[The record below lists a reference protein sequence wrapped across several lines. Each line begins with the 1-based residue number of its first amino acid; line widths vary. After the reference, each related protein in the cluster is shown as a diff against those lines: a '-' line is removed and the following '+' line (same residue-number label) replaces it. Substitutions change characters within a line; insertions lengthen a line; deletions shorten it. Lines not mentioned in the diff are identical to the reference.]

1 MNAHPARWSPRRPCR
16 LAARQWRSRFLLLLS
31 GAVSLSLTMACSGA
45 ISSGSGSGAA
55 PPGGGPT
62 NTSGSGG
69 SSSLPPLPADDVK
82 GPIISNPVAGTRLVR
97 LNNQQWE
104 NTVQDLLR
112 LSAPL
117 GLSQAFVA
125 APLISTFD
133 TNGGVLTVDSNNRL
147 DFQTAAEAVA
157 NKVAHDPQLLAM
169 VAPMP
174 TSGDRATSF
183 IQNFGQRVFRRPL
196 TDADTARYKTLFDQG
211 AMLLASG
218 DAFVDGVE
226 LVLRALL
233 QSPHFLYRVESSTA
247 VVGGRIPLS
256 DYEIASRL
264 SYGLANTMPDDALF
278 AAAAAHTLQ
287 THDGVVQQAQR
298 LINSP
303 AGRATVSNFNYQ
315 LLHLRAFDQINKD
328 VQKAPAF
335 TPDIPSALKQEVLS
349 FTDDVVFGQ
358 DRGLTELLTAP
369 YTFANSKVAK
379 VYGLA
384 SPTSPAAGQPD
395 PFVKV
400 NLDPTQ
406 RAGLLTQA
414 GFLASNANEQTP
426 SIIVR
431 GVQIAKDIL
440 CVTIPPPPD
449 VVPPL
454 PALDPTSTNRKR
466 VTTLTMN
473 APCNACHTTL
483 INPLG
488 FALEHLDGY
497 AQFRA
502 QENGQAI
509 DATGSYSIDGH
520 DVSFNGALD
529 LVKAIANSQQAQ
541 DCYASHLV
549 QYLYGR
555 DVDMNNDADK
565 TLIAR
570 AGARAKANPSTKNLI
585 VNLVATDAFLTRA
598 P

>member
-1 MNAHPARWSPRRPCR
+1 MNEQPARSSFR
-16 LAARQWRSRFLLLLS
+16 LRLRA
-31 GAVSLSLTMACSGA
+31 GVVSLTLMMAACSGS
-45 ISSGSGSGAA
+45 ISGGGTA
-55 PPGGGPT
+55 PPGGG
-62 NTSGSGG
+62 GSNNPGGGNGG
-69 SSSLPPLPADDVK
+69 STPLPVDNPT
-82 GPIISNPVAGTRLVR
+82 GPIASNPVASTRMVR

-104 NTVQDLLR
+104 NTVQDLLH
-112 LSAPL
+112 LPAPL
-117 GLSQAFVA
+117 GLSKAFVA
-125 APLISTFD
+125 APLVTAFD

-157 NKVAHDPQLLAM
+157 KQVAHDPQLLAK
-169 VAPMP
+169 VAPP
-174 TSGDRATSF
+174 SASTDRAKNF
-183 IQNFGQRVFRRPL
+183 IQTFGQRAFRRPL
-196 TDADTARYKTLFDQG
+196 SDADVTRYQMLFDKG

-247 VVGGRIPLS
+247 VVNGHIPLT

-264 SYGLANTMPDDALF
+264 SYSLANTMPDDALF
-278 AAAAAHTLQ
+278 SAAAAHKLQ
-287 THDGVVQQAQR
+287 SRDTVVEQAQR
-298 LINSP
+298 LVNSP
-303 AGRATVSNFNYQ
+303 AGKATVSNFNYQ
-315 LLHLRAFDQINKD
+315 LLHLRDYDQINKD
-328 VQKAPAF
+328 AMKAPAF
-335 TPDIPSALKQEVLS
+335 TADIGAALKQEVLS

-369 YTFANSKVAK
+369 YTFANSQVAK
-379 VYGLA
+379 VYGLG
-384 SPTSPAAGQPD
+384 SPKPAAGQAD

-406 RAGLLTQA
+406 RAGILTQA
-414 GFLASNANEQTP
+414 GFLAANANEETP

-431 GVQIAKDIL
+431 GVQIARDLL

-454 PALDPTSTNRKR
+454 PAVSPTSTNRQR

-473 APCNACHTTL
+473 TPCSTCHTAL

-488 FALEHLDGY
+488 FAFEHLDGY

-502 QENGQAI
+502 QENGQTI

-529 LVKAIANSQQAQ
+529 LIKAIASSQQAQ
-541 DCYASHLV
+541 DCYASHLIE
-549 QYLYGR
+549 YLYGR
-555 DVDMNNDADK
+555 DVDVSNDADK
-565 TLIAR
+565 NLVAR
-570 AGARAKANPSTKNLI
+570 AGVRAKANPSTKNLI

>member
-1 MNAHPARWSPRRPCR
+1 MSSLAVCWSTKAPSQSVRPRWQSRLLPAV
-16 LAARQWRSRFLLLLS
+16 
-31 GAVSLSLTMACSGA
+31 VSLSLTMACSGS
-45 ISSGSGSGAA
+45 ITNSSGPPGSG
-55 PPGGGPT
+55 PS
-62 NTSGSGG
+62 NTTGSGG
-69 SSSLPPLPADDVK
+69 SSSLPPLPADDPKALIV
-82 GPIISNPVAGTRLVR
+82 SNPAPGSRMVR
-97 LNNQQWE
+97 LTNQQWE

-112 LSAPL
+112 LAAPL
-117 GLSQAFVA
+117 GLSKAFVA
-125 APLISTFD
+125 APLITTFD
-133 TNGGVLTVDSNNRL
+133 TNGGVLTVDSDNRL

-157 NKVAHDPQLLAM
+157 AKVAHDPQLLAM
-169 VAPMP
+169 VAPVP

-183 IQNFGQRVFRRPL
+183 IQGFGQRVFRRLL
-196 TDADTARYKTLFDQG
+196 TAADTTRYKTLFDQG

-226 LVLRALL
+226 LVLRAML

-247 VVGGRIPLS
+247 VVDGRIPLD

-264 SYGLANTMPDDALF
+264 SYSLANTMPDDALF
-278 AAAAAHTLQ
+278 SAAAAPMLQ
-287 THDGVVQQAQR
+287 SRDVVVQQAQR
-298 LINSP
+298 LINSA
-303 AGRATVSNFNYQ
+303 AGRATVSDFNYQ
-315 LLHLRAFDQINKD
+315 LHHLRDFDQISKD

-335 TPDIPSALKQEVLS
+335 TPDIPAALKQEVLS

-369 YTFANSKVAK
+369 YTFANSQIAK

-384 SPTSPAAGQPD
+384 SPSPAPGQPD

-400 NLDPTQ
+400 SLDPTQ

-414 GFLASNANEQTP
+414 GFLSSNADEQTP

-431 GVQIAKDIL
+431 GVEIAKDIL

-454 PALDPTSTNRKR
+454 PALDPTSTNRQR

-473 APCNACHTTL
+473 APCSGCHTTL

-488 FALEHLDGY
+488 FAFEQLDGY
-497 AQFRA
+497 AQFRT
-502 QENGQAI
+502 QENGQPI
-509 DATGSYSIDGH
+509 DATGTYSIDGK
-520 DVSFNGALD
+520 DVSFNGALE

-541 DCYASHLV
+541 DCYAAHLIE
-549 QYLYGR
+549 YLYGR
-555 DVDMNNDADK
+555 DVDVTNDADK
-565 TLIAR
+565 NLITR
-570 AGARAKANPSTKNLI
+570 AGVRAKANPSTKNLI
-585 VNLVATDAFLTRA
+585 VSVIATDAFLTRA